1 MHAASGGSNGNAS
14 GAIRDTGGSIGGR
27 SRQETRREARVP
39 AGAAAPIRR
48 CDAMNMQGA
57 VRQGSASVRGEVRA
71 IRMIAPPAGLQGTLR
86 ATIDL
91 PATAPTPFDGY
102 RLEVNGWV
110 HAEGHAIE
118 AVQIMVEGECLL
130 HLTPLMARP
139 DVVAAFGE
147 APGSPF
153 HGFRASVCAL
163 GLRGIRLEALI
174 AGKAPI
180 PFAEID
186 LAGSSTTVPVPATF
200 LRPLSLLGLGRSGTS
215 QAMALL
221 GMHPGITVAGAYP
234 FDVQAA
240 AHWAQQLMAGLHV
253 NPHRTTGQGMRRVPG
268 LHPLVQAGLPAAAA
282 RWLANDA
289 VAADIRGVHARI
301 EQFYRL
307 DGIGKPG
314 AIFFAEKDPY
324 CTSHEVLAAL
334 YPAAVR
340 VFLIRDPR
348 DVLCSMQAIN
358 RQRGW
363 DGFGREY
370 CSSDSEHVD
379 DVARRWLALYALRQR
394 EGARAI
400 VLRYED
406 MVTDPA
412 ATLRNVFA
420 GLGLDAAP
428 RLIAEIVRRASA
440 PDVLRAGHATTAS
453 PFASLG
459 RWRRDL
465 AESHRRQLEAQVA
478 PVLAAYGYDPA
489 R

>member
-1 MHAASGGSNGNAS
+1 
-14 GAIRDTGGSIGGR
+14 
-27 SRQETRREARVP
+27 
-39 AGAAAPIRR
+39 
-48 CDAMNMQGA
+48 
-57 VRQGSASVRGEVRA
+57 
-71 IRMIAPPAGLQGTLR
+71 MIAPPAGFPGTLR
-86 ATIDL
+86 AAIDM
-91 PATAPTPFDGY
+91 PAGAPMPLDGY

-110 HAEGHAIE
+110 HAEGHAVD
-118 AVQIMVEGECLL
+118 AVQVLVDSDCLM

-147 APGSPF
+147 TQGSPC
-153 HGFRASVCAL
+153 HGFRASVCVL
-163 GLRGIRLEALI
+163 GLRAIRLEAVI
-174 AGKAPI
+174 AGKPPI
-180 PFAEID
+180 PFAEIN
-186 LAGSSTTVPVPATF
+186 LGGTSTMVPVPATF

-221 GMHPGITVAGAYP
+221 GMHPGITVAGTHP
-234 FDVQAA
+234 FEVQAA

-253 NPHRTTGQGMRRVPG
+253 NPHRTTGQGMPRVPG
-268 LHPLVQAGLPAAAA
+268 LHPLVQTGLPAAAI

-289 VAADIRGVHARI
+289 VAADIRAVHARI

-314 AIFFAEKDPY
+314 AIFFAEKDLY
-324 CTSHEVLAAL
+324 CTSHAVLAAL
-334 YPAAVR
+334 YPAAAR
-340 VFLIRDPR
+340 VFLVRDPR
-348 DVLCSMQAIN
+348 DVLCSMQAFN

-363 DGFGREY
+363 DGFGREN

-379 DVARRWLALYALRQR
+379 EVARRWLALYALYQR

-412 ATLRNVFA
+412 ATLRTVFA
-420 GLGLDAAP
+420 NLGLDAAP
-428 RLIAEIVRRASA
+428 RLVAEIVRRASA
-440 PDVLRAGHATTAS
+440 PDGLRAGHATTAS
-453 PFASLG
+453 PFASIG

-465 AESHRRQLEAQVA
+465 AESHRRQLEAHVG
-478 PVLAAYGYDPA
+478 PVLAAFGYDPA